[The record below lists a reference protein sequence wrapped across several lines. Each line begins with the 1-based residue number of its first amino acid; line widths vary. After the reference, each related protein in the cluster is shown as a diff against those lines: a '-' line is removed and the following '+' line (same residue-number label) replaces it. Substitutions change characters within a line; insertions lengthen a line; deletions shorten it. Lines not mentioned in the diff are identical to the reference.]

1 MAAWSRELPCSAT
14 REGMPRATG
23 AASSGGG
30 VWRARGLLLTIR
42 FSPASQPPVFTCCS
56 GWKQEGREC
65 PTALCEGD
73 EACRGDEVC
82 VRPGV
87 CRCRPGFF
95 GAGCATRCPG
105 QFWGPDCKESC
116 HCHPDGTCD
125 PAGGTCSCHPGRWG
139 PLCQFAC
146 ACGPRGHCDPLSGA
160 CRCRPGWWGP
170 ECRRQCLCDQ
180 AGSRCDPGT
189 GRCLC
194 HRGRWGRRCSFAC
207 SCNGS
212 PCAQQSGRCE
222 CRSGLWGAACQN
234 PCQCRHGTCA
244 PQDGRCAC
252 DAGYRGPSCSEP
264 CPAGSF
270 GPRCKSR
277 CGHCKD
283 PSSCSPVNGSCPE
296 CEPGWMGA
304 DCQRLCP
311 PGRHGENCSQP
322 CPRCFRGEPCHP
334 ETGACQSCEAG
345 LQGPRCED
353 PCPAGLFG
361 AGCQFRCPDC
371 ANGSCD
377 PASGACVCQA
387 GFWGASCNRTCPAG
401 LHGPNCS
408 APCQCPGGACH
419 PASGACQGGALLPAI
434 LVPLLLLLLLGLA
447 CYCCCCSKP
456 ALADPG
462 SRYQPGCPQK
472 PSCRGHWPVSH
483 HDTEMP
489 FNPSFIEPPSAA
501 WPSDSSFDTDEDEE
515 GGSACPLPAGEA
527 PPPTA
532 ELALHSVRPPSP
544 EPFSIPRTSSVAK
557 AKRPSV
563 SFAEGTRFGP
573 QSPRHSVEA
582 PTTPHDA
589 LGSCYEN
596 VEARGW
602 ADESPR
608 GGLCHTP
615 AGHRKGTAGSRLVAQ
630 RVEALEATTRAH
642 GHEPS
647 SVTTIYVAVG
657 KAGPGGEGPV
667 QALLQRL
674 GSLRRARPVSRE
686 EPRPR
691 RPPEG
696 LQRAPWGAPASHRL
710 QPPGL
715 SPSPDVAE
723 LEAGGQGPLGG
734 APAPV
739 GEGPGESGGAQAS
752 PSPSQLEMQA
762 GGLDSEEGQEPQYEN
777 VCRWSGSP

>member
-56 GWKQEGREC
+56 GWKQEGRES
-65 PTALCEGD
+65 LCEGD

-334 ETGACQSCEAG
+334 ETGACQSCEPPA
-345 LQGPRCED
+345 LTPALPHRCED

-419 PASGACQGGALLPAI
+419 PASGACQGGSARGSR
-434 LVPLLLLLLLGLA
+434 LLLGPGTPGAPRTRPGETPVLSCPVRFLCRAAAVAEGDPLA
-447 CYCCCCSKP
+447 RAKRHVLGTLADLRAASPCFSLGSYRVPGVTGEEGVGAWAASP
-456 ALADPG
+456 ALCLLPSNPRGAQTGTPPASCG
-462 SRYQPGCPQK
+462 SRPAWSPFLCFLPLWRWLSSLPPRHRDALQPQLH
-472 PSCRGHWPVSH
+472 R
-483 HDTEMP
+483 
-489 FNPSFIEPPSAA
+489 A
-501 WPSDSSFDTDEDEE
+501 
-515 GGSACPLPAGEA
+515 PLGR
-527 PPPTA
+527 
-532 ELALHSVRPPSP
+532 LALR
-544 EPFSIPRTSSVAK
+544 
-557 AKRPSV
+557 
-563 SFAEGTRFGP
+563 
-573 QSPRHSVEA
+573 QLLRH
-582 PTTPHDA
+582 
-589 LGSCYEN
+589 
-596 VEARGW
+596 R
-602 ADESPR
+602 
-608 GGLCHTP
+608 
-615 AGHRKGTAGSRLVAQ
+615 
-630 RVEALEATTRAH
+630 
-642 GHEPS
+642 
-647 SVTTIYVAVG
+647 
-657 KAGPGGEGPV
+657 
-667 QALLQRL
+667 
-674 GSLRRARPVSRE
+674 
-686 EPRPR
+686 
-691 RPPEG
+691 
-696 LQRAPWGAPASHRL
+696 
-710 QPPGL
+710 
-715 SPSPDVAE
+715 
-723 LEAGGQGPLGG
+723 
-734 APAPV
+734 
-739 GEGPGESGGAQAS
+739 
-752 PSPSQLEMQA
+752 
-762 GGLDSEEGQEPQYEN
+762 
-777 VCRWSGSP
+777 